1 MKVLKVD
8 YTKEIDELLKKLFPI
23 PRSITGEGTRKT
35 LRILQELV
43 PELNI
48 VEYPSGEKVYD
59 WIIPLEWEIKEA
71 WIKNSR
77 GEIILDY
84 KNNPLHVVFYSQPV
98 HKILPFCEL
107 KKHLYYL
114 PNLKEAIPYRTFYYT
129 KDWGFCLSFN
139 DFKRYFKENE
149 HYEVFIDA
157 TFKKGSLSIGEIVIK
172 GKSKKEYLISTYICH
187 PNLAN
192 DNLSGIIVT
201 AFIAKELIENQKNLN
216 YSYRIIFVPET
227 IGAISYCAHN
237 EKVMRNIDIGLVITT
252 CGSPGKFG
260 YKMSSDENCE
270 VNQMVED
277 VFADFGINDFIK
289 YPFSLAGSDER
300 QYSSQAFRIN
310 CVTITKDKYYE
321 YPYYHTSL
329 DDLNFVKAEFVNQ
342 SLNLYLHFILNYLDK
357 NLFYKATKT
366 HCEVFLSKYELYPK
380 LGGAFLPK
388 SRLKKHEVILYLM
401 FYCDGDTSLYNIS
414 KKLEVNLQATYE
426 IAIQLENKG
435 LLLRTEG
442 KLCRNTN

>member
-201 AFIAKELIENQKNLN
+201 AFIAKKLIENQKNLN